1 MRVTEGAFVADPVL
15 HGSVHLSSSRSSRRD
30 SVPPSKRAS
39 RKRGTKAK
47 SPQVGEYEGG
57 RTLPLSVYVRVGPLR
72 LSLRGTGVSNVA
84 SSRGVG
90 FPAEV
95 TEDEG
100 FAATPIRGRAERR
113 HRGGGPSGIVF
124 RRLRREQAFDHHVEP
139 RRPCLRRR
147 QAIHVRDIHR
157 R

>member
-47 SPQVGEYEGG
+47 SPQAGEYDGG
-57 RTLPLSVYVRVGPLR
+57 RTLPS
-72 LSLRGTGVSNVA
+72 RGTYAYALFVSRYGGPVFLTLRPA
-84 SSRGVG
+84 GEVG
-90 FPAEV
+90 LPAEA

-100 FAATPIRGRAERR
+100 FAATPTRGRAE
-113 HRGGGPSGIVF
+113 
-124 RRLRREQAFDHHVEP
+124 
-139 RRPCLRRR
+139 
-147 QAIHVRDIHR
+147 
-157 R
+157 